1 MTDLVKATDPARR
14 MGVYKTLGD
23 VPDRYRLHQHAD
35 AYAGRDIWAEWVAD
49 DDAHRSRSDWYLDSV
64 ETTERSWKG
73 HQSDRGPH
81 HALATPDDIE
91 TWIAEL
97 LADRN
102 LRTVYEGYW
111 ARIESFYG
119 WLQAHTDHPHVY
131 HPALMAAA
139 DGEAAR
145 RVWDY
150 KMDSFREQA
159 RQRAAEG
166 RQ

>member
-1 MTDLVKATDPARR
+1 MTDLAKATDPARR

-23 VPDRYRLHQHAD
+23 VPDRYRLHQHAA
-35 AYAGRDIWAEWVAD
+35 AYAGRDVWAEWLGD
-49 DDAHRSRSDWYLDSV
+49 EDAHRGTSDRYFEDV
-64 ETTERSWKG
+64 AVTERSWKA
-73 HQSDRGPH
+73 HMDDRGRH
-81 HALATPDDIE
+81 HALATPEDVE
-91 TWIAEL
+91 TWIADL
-97 LADRN
+97 LVDRK

-111 ARIESFYG
+111 TRIESLYG
-119 WLQAHTDHPHVY
+119 WLQAHTEHPHVY

-159 RQRAAEG
+159 RQRAEEG
-166 RQ
+166 RS